1 MSEKMMPRVS
11 AAEKERS
18 HNRIIEEASRL
29 LRSGGLET
37 TSVSDVMNSAGLT
50 HGGFY
55 RHFKSKDELVG
66 AAFHFATQ
74 DVTRALRVAETQT
87 ERLKALDDYINT
99 YLSVEHVN
107 DLSNGCP
114 LAALSGEAARTDGAV
129 RQSASEALK
138 TTTQLIANA
147 IGGNKPAAMSKA
159 NTAACLLVGTIS
171 LARIAASENDRD
183 QLLKDAKNAVGVVLG
198 HVLSMDGEQQ
208 TKRSDASSS

>member
-1 MSEKMMPRVS
+1 MPRVS

>member
-1 MSEKMMPRVS
+1 MPRVS

-18 HNRIIEEASRL
+18 HNRIIEKASRL

-55 RHFKSKDELVG
+55 RHFKSKEELVG

-74 DVTRALRVAETQT
+74 DVTRTMRVAETQA

-114 LAALSGEAARTDGAV
+114 LAALSGEAARTDGAA
-129 RQSASEALK
+129 RNSASEALK

-147 IGGNKPAAMSKA
+147 IGGNRPTAMSKA
-159 NTAACLLVGTIS
+159 NTTACLLVGTIS
-171 LARIAASENDRD
+171 LARIAASEDDRD
-183 QLLKDAKNAVGVVLG
+183 HLLEGAKEAIGVVLG
-198 HVLSMDGEQQ
+198 HAQSMDRDEP
-208 TKRSDASSS
+208 ASKPNRR

>member
-1 MSEKMMPRVS
+1 MPRVS

-74 DVTRALRVAETQT
+74 DVTRAMRAAETQA
-87 ERLKALDDYINT
+87 ERLKALDNYIST
-99 YLSVEHVN
+99 YLSVEHVD

-114 LAALSGEAARTDGAV
+114 LAALSGEAARTDGAA

-147 IGGNKPAAMSKA
+147 IGGAESVAMSKA
-159 NTAACLLVGTIS
+159 NTIACLLVGTIS
-171 LARIAASENDRD
+171 LARIAVSNADRD
-183 QLLKDAKNAVGVVLG
+183 QLLKDAKEAIGGLLG
-198 HVLSMDGEQQ
+198 
-208 TKRSDASSS
+208 

>member
-1 MSEKMMPRVS
+1 MPRVS

-74 DVTRALRVAETQT
+74 GVTRALRVSETPS

-114 LAALSGEAARTDGAV
+114 LAALSGEAARTDGAA
-129 RQSASEALK
+129 RQSASEALE
-138 TTTQLIANA
+138 TTTQLIARA
-147 IGGNKPAAMSKA
+147 IGGDEPAAMSKA

-171 LARIAASENDRD
+171 LARVAASDDARD
-183 QLLKDAKNAVGVVLG
+183 QLLKGAKEAIGVVLG
-198 HVLSMDGEQQ
+198 HVLSMSEDEPAN
-208 TKRSDASSS
+208 KSNRR

>member
-1 MSEKMMPRVS
+1 MPRVS

-74 DVTRALRVAETQT
+74 DVTRAMRVAETQT

-99 YLSVEHVN
+99 YLSVEHVK

-114 LAALSGEAARTDGAV
+114 LAALSGEAARTDGAA
-129 RQSASEALK
+129 RQSASEALE
-138 TTTQLIANA
+138 TTTQLIARA
-147 IGGNKPAAMSKA
+147 IGGDKPAAMSKA

-171 LARIAASENDRD
+171 LARIAASDDARD
-183 QLLKDAKNAVGVVLG
+183 QLLTDAKKAIGVVLG
-198 HVLSMDGEQQ
+198 HVLSMAAEEP
-208 TKRSDASSS
+208 TNKANRR

>member
-1 MSEKMMPRVS
+1 MPRVS

-55 RHFKSKDELVG
+55 RHFNSKDELVG

-74 DVTRALRVAETQT
+74 DVTRAMRVAETQT

-114 LAALSGEAARTDGAV
+114 LAALSGEAARTAGAA
-129 RQSASEALK
+129 RQSASEALE
-138 TTTQLIANA
+138 TTTQLIARA
-147 IGGNKPAAMSKA
+147 IGGDEPAAISKA

-171 LARIAASENDRD
+171 LARVAASEEDRD
-183 QLLKDAKNAVGVVLG
+183 QLLRDAKMAIGVVLG
-198 HVLSMDGEQQ
+198 RVPLKDSE
-208 TKRSDASSS
+208 